1 MDLGSV
7 VLLNLLSPW
16 SRSFEEARMLNRSFS
31 LSLSLISCF
40 SVLLLFF
47 ANHSSR
53 RQTRQVTA
61 VVVTPREDTTEVSL

>member
-1 MDLGSV
+1 
-7 VLLNLLSPW
+7 
-16 SRSFEEARMLNRSFS
+16 MLNRSFS